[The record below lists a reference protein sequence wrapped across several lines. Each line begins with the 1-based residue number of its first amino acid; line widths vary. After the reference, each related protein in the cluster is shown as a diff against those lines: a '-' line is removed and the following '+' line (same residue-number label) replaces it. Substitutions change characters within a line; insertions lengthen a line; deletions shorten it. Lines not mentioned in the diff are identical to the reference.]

1 MKYVSLYSGVGGLDY
16 GFNYLEYELKFAN
29 DFHLDS
35 CKTFS
40 KYFDHEILNDDLNNV
55 LNKVPKADLLIGGP
69 PCQSFSLLGKRR
81 PDDDRGKEVFN
92 YLKVVEKMNPKI
104 FIFENVPGISSSI
117 IDDVKLID
125 FLKISFEKLG
135 YNVHLFKFDCTE
147 YFIPQTRKRH
157 IFFGWKNS
165 VKAPKLPSLAEIRST
180 LKLPKDYVD
189 TKVKDA
195 ISDLPYPKKQQDNLE
210 YKKVPQS
217 PYQKFMRLNSKNI
230 SLHTK
235 FHMSP
240 SDKQYIEHIPPG
252 GNYMNIPDSIASNRV
267 KRIKKTGG
275 RTTTYGRLHPNK
287 YSATINTYFNR
298 PNVGTNYHY
307 SQKRLITPREAM
319 RIQSFPDDFNIEF
332 KSIRSLCM
340 QIGNA
345 VPPFLSIV
353 LALMVKEM
361 ND

>member
-1 MKYVSLYSGVGGLDY
+1 
-16 GFNYLEYELKFAN
+16 
-29 DFHLDS
+29 
-35 CKTFS
+35 
-40 KYFDHEILNDDLNNV
+40 
-55 LNKVPKADLLIGGP
+55 
-69 PCQSFSLLGKRR
+69 
-81 PDDDRGKEVFN
+81 
-92 YLKVVEKMNPKI
+92 
-104 FIFENVPGISSSI
+104 
-117 IDDVKLID
+117 
-125 FLKISFEKLG
+125 
-135 YNVHLFKFDCTE
+135 
-147 YFIPQTRKRH
+147 
-157 IFFGWKNS
+157 
-165 VKAPKLPSLAEIRST
+165 
-180 LKLPKDYVD
+180 
-189 TKVKDA
+189 
-195 ISDLPYPKKQQDNLE
+195 
-210 YKKVPQS
+210 
-217 PYQKFMRLNSKNI
+217 
-230 SLHTK
+230 
-235 FHMSP
+235 MSP